1 MKKFNSFFGVSS
13 TLVLSLAI
21 SAALLS
27 SCASQYHWVKAKSA
41 DPKFAAKSDNYAQA
55 AVPQVA
61 VPQAAADNNVTAVE
75 KTAPSVASAPASSN
89 TGMATASTSGDDLV
103 AKASLKAAE
112 IKSALSIQRKAAL
125 SSTDMVV
132 RENAVRETVHEQLVA
147 NAAFNKLSE
156 VKKQKIEDKL
166 TSRTVKMSS
175 AMAARGGSYGGF
187 NKLLLIGLILIVL
200 GVIFFLI
207 SGILGTIFTAIGLVL
222 AILGLIQML
231 A

>member
-13 TLVLSLAI
+13 TLLLSLAI

-27 SCASQYHWVKAKSA
+27 SCASQYHWVKVKSA
-41 DPKFAAKSDNYAQA
+41 DPKFATKSDNYAQ
-55 AVPQVA
+55 VA
-61 VPQAAADNNVTAVE
+61 VPQATVDNNPTAVE
-75 KTAPSVASAPASSN
+75 KTASSLAIAPASSN
-89 TGMATASTSGDDLV
+89 TGLATASTSGDDLV
-103 AKASLKAAE
+103 AKATLKAAE
-112 IKSALSIQRKAAL
+112 IKSALSIERKAAL

-147 NAAFNKLSE
+147 NAAFNKLSD

-222 AILGLIQML
+222 AILGLVQML

>member
-1 MKKFNSFFGVSS
+1 MKKINSIFRVSS
-13 TLVLSLAI
+13 TLLLSLAI

-41 DPKFAAKSDNYAQA
+41 DPKFITKSDSYAQVA
-55 AVPQVA
+55 TPKAVVDKS
-61 VPQAAADNNVTAVE
+61 VNETE
-75 KTAPSVASAPASSN
+75 KPSSSLATAPDNLN

-103 AKASLKAAE
+103 AKATLKAEE
-112 IKSALSIQRKAAL
+112 IKSALSIERKAAL
-125 SSTDMVV
+125 SSSDMVV
-132 RENAVRETVHEQLVA
+132 RENAVRETVHEQLAA
-147 NAAFNKLSE
+147 NAAFNKLSDA
-156 VKKQKIEDKL
+156 KKQKIEDKL

-207 SGILGTIFTAIGLVL
+207 SGVLGTIFTAIGLVL
-222 AILGLIQML
+222 AILGLVQML

>member
-1 MKKFNSFFGVSS
+1 MKKINSFFGVSS
-13 TLVLSLAI
+13 TLLLSLAI

-27 SCASQYHWVKAKSA
+27 SCASQYHWVKVKSA
-41 DPKFAAKSDNYAQA
+41 DPKLITKSDNYAQVA
-55 AVPQVA
+55 TPMVA
-61 VPQAAADNNVTAVE
+61 VDKSVTETE
-75 KTAPSVASAPASSN
+75 KPSSSLATAPDHSN

-103 AKASLKAAE
+103 AKATLKAAE
-112 IKSALSIQRKAAL
+112 IKSALSIGRKAAL
-125 SSTDMVV
+125 SSSDMVV
-132 RENAVRETVHEQLVA
+132 RENAVRETVHEQLAA
-147 NAAFNKLSE
+147 NAAFNKLSDA
-156 VKKQKIEDKL
+156 KKQKIEDKL

-207 SGILGTIFTAIGLVL
+207 SGVVGTIFTAIGLVL
-222 AILGLIQML
+222 AILGLVQML

>member
-1 MKKFNSFFGVSS
+1 MKKINSIFRVSS
-13 TLVLSLAI
+13 TLLLSLAI

-41 DPKFAAKSDNYAQA
+41 DPKFITKSDSYAQVA
-55 AVPQVA
+55 TPKVA
-61 VPQAAADNNVTAVE
+61 VDKSVNETE
-75 KTAPSVASAPASSN
+75 KPSSSLATAPDNLN

-103 AKASLKAAE
+103 AKATLKVEE
-112 IKSALSIQRKAAL
+112 IKSALSIERKAAL
-125 SSTDMVV
+125 SSSDMVV
-132 RENAVRETVHEQLVA
+132 RENAVRETVHEQLAA
-147 NAAFNKLSE
+147 NAAFNKLSDA
-156 VKKQKIEDKL
+156 KKQKIEDKL

-207 SGILGTIFTAIGLVL
+207 SGVLGTIFTAIGLVL
-222 AILGLIQML
+222 AILGLVQMF

>member
-1 MKKFNSFFGVSS
+1 MKKINSIFRVSS
-13 TLVLSLAI
+13 TLLLSLAI

-41 DPKFAAKSDNYAQA
+41 DPKFITKSDSYAQVA
-55 AVPQVA
+55 TPKVA
-61 VPQAAADNNVTAVE
+61 VDKSVNETE
-75 KTAPSVASAPASSN
+75 KPSSSLATAPDNLN
-89 TGMATASTSGDDLV
+89 TGMATASTFGDDLV
-103 AKASLKAAE
+103 AKATLKAEE
-112 IKSALSIQRKAAL
+112 IKSALSIERKAAL
-125 SSTDMVV
+125 SSSDMVV
-132 RENAVRETVHEQLVA
+132 RENAVRETVHEQLAA
-147 NAAFNKLSE
+147 NAAFNKLSDA
-156 VKKQKIEDKL
+156 KKQKIEDKL

-207 SGILGTIFTAIGLVL
+207 SGVLGTIFTAIGLVL
-222 AILGLIQML
+222 AILGLVQML